1 MLLDLLTFLL
11 GLMILFYWWEKTQQI
26 SQNTILFSVVVW
38 DASCSDTNKNVVMDI
53 TFAQPVV
60 AVRIKKDR

>member
-1 MLLDLLTFLL
+1 V
-11 GLMILFYWWEKTQQI
+11 GKTQQI

>member
-11 GLMILFYWWEKTQQI
+11 DLMILFYWGEKTQQI